1 MTQRLSGLPCVERVK
16 HIVGRCAGRTVLH
29 VGCTSFPN
37 TRARIRSGTL
47 LHARVARAARLLHG
61 IDVDERGL
69 EDLRAEGFRDVFAID
84 AARLAEHH
92 DGLLPSYEVIL
103 LADVLEHVADPGVVL
118 AGARQ
123 RLAPGGEL
131 IVSTVNAFYL
141 YGTLRV
147 MLGAEV
153 TNPEHVASYSQSNLR
168 EVMRRTGFE
177 IVELRGCYEPYA
189 HRGLV
194 VRALKRLE
202 AAVLAA
208 FPGVSA
214 GILCIANARTPLS
227 REGGP

>member
-1 MTQRLSGLPCVERVK
+1 MAQRLSRLTCVERLAY
-16 HIVGRCAGRTVLH
+16 IVGRCAGRSVLH
-29 VGCTSFPN
+29 VGCTNFPN
-37 TRARIRSGTL
+37 TAAKIRSGTL
-47 LHARVARAARLLHG
+47 LHARLARVARLLHG

-69 EDLRAEGFRDVFAID
+69 QELRGEGFLDVFTMD

-92 DGLLPSYEVIL
+92 DGLLPSYEAIL
-103 LADVLEHVADPGVVL
+103 LADVLEHVADPGAVL

-123 RLAPGGEL
+123 RLAPHGEL

-141 YGTLRV
+141 YGLLRV

-153 TNPEHVASYSQSNLR
+153 THPEHVASYSQSNLR

-189 HRGLV
+189 HRALV
-194 VRALKRLE
+194 VRALKRIE

-214 GILCIANARTPLS
+214 GILCIATAREPVS
-227 REGGP
+227 SEGVP